1 MSGTKDVAAAAE
13 ALRQPV
19 QHRRPHAIASSAA
32 LRSPSLAAARAEL
45 FGWTNAPTASTLCC
59 SGALDAAQRAQL
71 VQDRQ
76 VRESDAASRF
86 RSSPRRTSRGRARRR
101 MTHGMRCTRTARWS
115 ALRQR
120 QGLVAVLA
128 AIDAGE
134 LEADDVDH
142 AYLAGAVDVLA
153 RLTASSS
160 AVPPAPAA
168 PDEGE
173 ERPPDEHDEG
183 GEVGER

>member
-1 MSGTKDVAAAAE
+1 
-13 ALRQPV
+13 
-19 QHRRPHAIASSAA
+19 
-32 LRSPSLAAARAEL
+32 
-45 FGWTNAPTASTLCC
+45 
-59 SGALDAAQRAQL
+59 
-71 VQDRQ
+71 
-76 VRESDAASRF
+76 
-86 RSSPRRTSRGRARRR
+86 
-101 MTHGMRCTRTARWS
+101 MRCTRTARWS
-115 ALRQR
+115 APRQR

-142 AYLAGAVDVLA
+142 AYMTGAVDVLA

-173 ERPPDEHDEG
+173 QRPPDEHDEG